1 MFGVSH
7 KLGGNMLRKFAV
19 TSAIAAA
26 LVLSVPFAANAA
38 GSYVEQEK
46 ISVSGNAAAGGVV
59 NVSFGDASFGDG
71 ANVSIIVTG
80 NTSVTFGAVTSTT
93 TRTAD
98 ADGAVSF
105 SVILPA
111 DASGS
116 YEVTATDGTRTGTA
130 AFAIAPAAGG
140 GTGTGSTGGSATG
153 TGSTSGNGLASTGQ
167 DLPLTAM
174 FVGGGALVLGG
185 VVLGTVYTTRRR
197 GVARQN

>member
-1 MFGVSH
+1 
-7 KLGGNMLRKFAV
+7 MLKKFAV

-46 ISVSGNAAAGGVV
+46 ISVSGNAAAGGAV
-59 NVSFGDASFGDG
+59 NIAFGNASFGAG
-71 ANVSIIVTG
+71 STVSIIVNG
-80 NTSVTFGAVTSTT
+80 NTSVTFGAVTSST

-98 ADGAVSF
+98 ANGAVAF

-111 DASGS
+111 DASGA

-130 AFAIAPAAGG
+130 AFAIAPAAGTGSNG
-140 GTGTGSTGGSATG
+140 GTATG